1 MEIKSSTVFFLLSK
15 QFSIVFNKQPKA
27 DNTLQYPQKYQGELL
42 HPEVLYV
49 LNYEQ
54 YIQNKNIANGK
65 SLIIT
70 HTSPVSS
77 LLDGTS
83 GSVAFISEDT
93 PVDDLMTFL
102 ARIFIDL
109 QIWDGDFKQAHRDN
123 SNLFALLDIGHRM
136 FDYPIVIMDEFFT
149 RIAYTSD
156 YIEKRGL
163 WNPDI
168 GRVPVDELK
177 VLFSN
182 EAFVNTFDFN
192 ESYVFKHDF
201 SRDTVLCK
209 NVRRDGRY
217 IARVVAHLVNQDIS
231 RGEIMLF
238 DIIADNL
245 AIGLNNY
252 SHFRQQQNAED
263 PVRELMYKLLNR
275 DDNTISPNETI
286 SALSRYSWSTNHNY
300 TILLFEFSGRVRS
313 EASLM
318 IFCSLLESKTT
329 HSKSIIRDG
338 HVICMVNQTLNKV
351 SKSIEGVVSAIT
363 EFVRENNCQVGI
375 SDMFTNFP
383 AFANINDY
391 YDQAQIALRI
401 GQKKEVQSLF
411 FSFNDYKIDYIMEQI
426 VKNYR
431 VEQLSHYALLTLI
444 KYDELNKTEYVKT
457 LYFYL
462 LHNHNIS
469 LAADSLYIHRSTL
482 LRRIE
487 KIIELTDLNMEHMDD
502 IIHLLVS
509 YRLFGYVEIYSKTA
523 PAKTGNAGSYDKNRE

>member
-15 QFSIVFNKQPKA
+15 QFNIIFSKQPKT
-27 DNTLQYPQKYQGELL
+27 DNTLQYPQKYRGGVFQ
-42 HPEVLYV
+42 PEILYV
-49 LNYEQ
+49 IDYEQ
-54 YIQNKNIANGK
+54 YLQNKSGASGK

-70 HTSPVSS
+70 HTSLSSS
-77 LLDGTS
+77 LLDETS
-83 GSVAFISEDT
+83 GSVAFVSENT
-93 PVDDLMTFL
+93 PVDDLMTLL

-109 QIWDGDFKQAHRDN
+109 QIWDSDFKQAHREN
-123 SNLFALLDIGHRM
+123 ANLFALLDIGSRM
-136 FDYPIVIMDEFFT
+136 FEHPIVVMDEFFT
-149 RIAYTSD
+149 RVAYTSD

-168 GRVPVDELK
+168 GRVTVDELK

-182 EAFVNTFDFN
+182 EAFVNTFDFD

-201 SRDTVLCK
+201 SKDTVLCK
-209 NVRRDGRY
+209 NIRRDGRY
-217 IARVVAHLVNQDIS
+217 IARVVAHLVNSDIS
-231 RGEIMLF
+231 RGEIMMF
-238 DIIADNL
+238 DLIAENL

-252 SHFRQQQNAED
+252 SHFRRQQNTED
-263 PVRELMYKLLNR
+263 PVRDLLYKLLNSEE
-275 DDNTISPNETI
+275 NISPNETI
-286 SALSRYSWSTNHNY
+286 TALSRYSWSTNHNY
-300 TILLFEFSGRVRS
+300 SIMLFEFNDRERS
-313 EASLM
+313 EASLV

-329 HSKSIIRDG
+329 HAKSIIRG
-338 HVICMVNQTLNKV
+338 NSVVCIVNQTLNKV
-351 SKSIEGVVSAIT
+351 SKSITGLIGAIS
-363 EFVRENNCQVGI
+363 EFVKENYCQVGI

-383 AFANINDY
+383 AFANVNDY
-391 YDQAQIALRI
+391 YNQARIALRI
-401 GQKKEVQSLF
+401 GQDKNPQELF
-411 FSFNDYKIDYIMEQI
+411 FNFNDYKIDYIMEQI
-426 VKNYR
+426 VTRYR

-487 KIIELTDLNMEHMDD
+487 KIIELTNLDLKHMDE

-509 YRLFGYVEIYSKTA
+509 YRLFGYVELFSNSGTPRAVGDNGIIMSE
-523 PAKTGNAGSYDKNRE
+523 D